1 MRAADGLGWEA
12 GKSSRT
18 AAINWDSAGGGEPQR
33 VSKGGWW
40 TDPSFQKITV

>member
-1 MRAADGLGWEA
+1 MGAADGIGREA

-18 AAINWDSAGGGEPQR
+18 AAVNWDSAGGGEPQC
-33 VSKGGWW
+33 VSKGGRW